1 MNGEPNEMKKLASAP
16 PVAAQPPLYY
26 DLGLESS
33 GAGPEEFNIR
43 DILIILF
50 KYKYKIA
57 SVFLLTILVAFIVY
71 KLVPVRYEATSVLM
85 LRYGREY
92 APPNVSGDASP
103 LRVGL
108 AEILNSEV
116 AILSSKD
123 LKETVIGKIGVNKFV
138 PKAGALSDR
147 SIDPTQVAI
156 MSMEKDL
163 QVQPGRSSNLISVSY
178 RSENP
183 RLAAD
188 VVNTL
193 INNYQEKRLQVLSDP
208 KPTLFLEN
216 KVASFYNRLRDSEQ
230 KLESFKQTN
239 RVYAFEDQRMMLLH
253 TREELN
259 ASASACQT
267 QMQELREK
275 LIVLGNEAKGIADKL
290 PDTSNPEVR
299 DDAEGQLLTL
309 KRKEQELL
317 SKYKEGNPLIAGVR
331 QEMKA
336 VEDFM
341 AKRNK
346 TPKLFTNKISQELEK
361 DIITTKADLAS
372 LEVRLVQQKQQ
383 LASLDKEI
391 QALDLQE
398 NYVRDL
404 RRDLSSS
411 EQIYDDYSKRLEE
424 ARISDDMDRQKM
436 TSINVVEKA
445 SVPIAP
451 VSPSKP
457 LGFFLALAAVAGLG
471 GGIVVA
477 FVLESLGQGLLSAQ
491 KAEKRL
497 NLPVLLVI
505 PKDEDLIDKDT
516 NITQLTAFPVSKNP
530 QLMHPEL

>member
-1 MNGEPNEMKKLASAP
+1 MNSEPNETKKLASIP
-16 PVAAQPPLYY
+16 QVAAQQPLYY
-26 DLGLESS
+26 DLGIESS
-33 GAGPEEFNIR
+33 GAGSQEFNIR
-43 DILIILF
+43 DILVMLF
-50 KYKYKIA
+50 KYKYKIL
-57 SVFLLTILVAFIVY
+57 SVFLLTILAAFIIY
-71 KLVPVRYEATSVLM
+71 EITPVRYEATSVLM

-92 APPNVSGDASP
+92 ATPNVSGDPSP
-103 LRVGL
+103 LRIGL

-123 LKETVIGKIGVNKFV
+123 LKETVIGKIGVDRLV
-138 PKAGALSDR
+138 PKASAFSARL
-147 SIDPTQVAI
+147 IDPTQVALI
-156 MSMEKDL
+156 SMEKDL
-163 QVQPGRSSNLISVSY
+163 VVLPSKNSNLISVSY
-178 RSENP
+178 RSQDP

-239 RVYAFEDQRMMLLH
+239 RVYAFEDQRAGLLH

-267 QMQELREK
+267 QIKELHEK
-275 LIVLGNEAKGIADKL
+275 LTVLGNEAKEIAKVL
-290 PDTSNPEVR
+290 PDSSGPEVR
-299 DDAEGQLLTL
+299 DEAEGQLLTL

-317 SKYKEGNPLIAGVR
+317 SKYKEGNPLLANVR
-331 QEMKA
+331 LEMKV

-341 AKRNK
+341 AKRKKN
-346 TPKLFTNKISQELEK
+346 PKLLTNSISQELQKE
-361 DIITTKADLAS
+361 IITAKADLAS
-372 LEVRLVQQKQQ
+372 QEVRLTQQKQQ
-383 LASLDKEI
+383 LESLDKEI

-404 RRDLSSS
+404 RRELSSS
-411 EQIYDDYSKRLEE
+411 EQMYEAYSKRLEE
-424 ARISDDMDRQKM
+424 ARITDDMDRQKM
-436 TSINVVEKA
+436 TSINIVEKA

-457 LGFFLALAAVAGLG
+457 LGFFLALSAVAGLG
-471 GGIVVA
+471 GGIVIA
-477 FVLESLGQGLLSAQ
+477 FLLESLGQGLMSAQ

-505 PKDEDLIDKDT
+505 PKDRDLIDKDT
-516 NITQLTAFPVSKNP
+516 NVAQLTALPVSKNP
-530 QLMHPEL
+530 QLMQPEL